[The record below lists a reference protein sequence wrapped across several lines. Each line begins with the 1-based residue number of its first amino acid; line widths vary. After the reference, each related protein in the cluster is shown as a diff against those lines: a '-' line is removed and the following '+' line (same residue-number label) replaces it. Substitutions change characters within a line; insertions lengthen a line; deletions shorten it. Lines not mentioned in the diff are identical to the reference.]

1 MEANSFKQDRAE
13 LDRLKEQ
20 FEKYKALETNKLYN
34 EREVLKA
41 ERNQFEKYK
50 ETSEKKLELTNKNLE
65 QKYAEFKDVI
75 VQFNTKFKKIEKEE
89 V

>member
-1 MEANSFKQDRAE
+1 MEANSFKQDKAE

-20 FEKYKALETNKLYN
+20 FERYKALESNKLYN
-34 EREVLKA
+34 EREVLNA
-41 ERNQFEKYK
+41 ERKQFEKYK

-75 VQFNTKFKKIEKEE
+75 IQFNTKFKKNEKEE